1 MCCSIDLE
9 ATKEI
14 TDKRGLVYN
23 PGFLFS
29 DQIFAML
36 TKWSEDEG
44 KCATNEEIIYI
55 LEGAKMGHAVQNV
68 FEEKPLPAA
77 E

>member
-1 MCCSIDLE
+1 
-9 ATKEI
+9 
-14 TDKRGLVYN
+14 
-23 PGFLFS
+23 
-29 DQIFAML
+29 ML